1 MQMSCQCLFVH
12 EHCLNCYVDTCY
24 WPVRLLP
31 RSPSFYLY
39 KAPPPSLSFSLQSQ
53 TFQHPPSP
61 LSFHIQNLSLP
72 TPPPPLLQSKK
83 PNLPTPLLSPSV
95 YNPPPPSVLSTPVY
109 ETQPSPSSL
118 QNPTF
123 QPAPP
128 SSLLHSWVG
137 LIMILQQKSRFS
149 PNQLLFMTVRNF
161 LFIRFV
167 RASL

>member
-1 MQMSCQCLFVH
+1 MQCPYKLASMQMSCQCLFVH

-72 TPPPPLLQSKK
+72 THPPLSFSLKNPTFQ
-83 PNLPTPLLSPSV
+83 TPLLSPSV
-95 YNPPPPSVLSTPVY
+95 YNPPPL
-109 ETQPSPSSL
+109 
-118 QNPTF
+118 
-123 QPAPP
+123 P
-128 SSLLHSWVG
+128 SSLLQSTKPNLPPPLSKTQPSNPHPPLLSFIPG
-137 LIMILQQKSRFS
+137 LD
-149 PNQLLFMTVRNF
+149 
-161 LFIRFV
+161 
-167 RASL
+167 

>member
-39 KAPPPSLSFSLQSQ
+39 KAPPPFSLLQS
-53 TFQHPPSP
+53 TKPNFPTPPSP

-72 TPPPPLLQSKK
+72 TPPLSFSLKNPTFQ
-83 PNLPTPLLSPSV
+83 TPLLSPSV